1 MKMTRLFLNRDD
13 GDELGIR
20 VIKFIG
26 HFIASFG
33 EEVVEDTDESHPI
46 IQDTFEELLTVRKNF

>member
-26 HFIASFG
+26 QFIASFG
-33 EEVVEDTDESHPI
+33 EVVEDTDESHPI